1 MGFLWC
7 DMDIGISDIWT
18 KSFVPT
24 FPDLLAR
31 DSLTRDMEKTYVKG
45 FQVQCLQ
52 QFLSA
57 AAMGWMSRNGS

>member
-7 DMDIGISDIWT
+7 DMDSRISDIWT

-31 DSLTRDMEKTYVKG
+31 DSRTQDMEKTHVEG
-45 FQVQCLQ
+45 FQVQGLQ